1 MPTPP
6 NMLRPRTRG
15 ITRLSWSMTKVRKL
29 ELTGTR
35 HDLHVFGVRLTDRAK
50 AAGDSPAG
58 ARVVDAV
65 RAPPEAQH
73 SASSRAISAR
83 QLQALV
89 RQRPG
94 HARNAPHD
102 LGSVRTR

>member
-65 RAPPEAQH
+65 RAPPGAQH
-73 SASSRAISAR
+73 YASLKASTPASFKRLLGGR
-83 QLQALV
+83 
-89 RQRPG
+89 G
-94 HARNAPHD
+94 HERGM
-102 LGSVRTR
+102 LL